1 MHTRML
7 TWARWATG
15 IAVLLSASVV
25 SAQTGSIAVRVVDAG
40 SSNPIDQAQVSIVGT
55 NLGGLTNSEG
65 RVLLRNIAPGTHQ
78 LRVLRVGYS
87 EQKKPVTV
95 AAGQQASAEFSLGA
109 VAVSLAPVVTTA
121 TGEQRRVEVGNT
133 VAQINPAKV
142 LEAAPIKNIDD
153 ILTARTTS
161 LAVTQGN
168 QTGSGSRMR
177 IRGQSSLNL
186 SNQPIF
192 VIDGVRMTSDA
203 DNSNLFTG
211 GATPSRVGDINP
223 DEIENIEIIKGP
235 SAAALYGTAAA
246 NGVVV
251 ITTKRGRAGAARWTA
266 YGEAG
271 LLQDRNTY
279 PTAYTIFGKLTSS
292 GQPASFASCN
302 LQRVG
307 VGFCTVDSVAKLN
320 IFSEDSLTPVDNGYR
335 NQYGLQL
342 SGGTDAVRYF
352 LAGEREE
359 ETGVMKLP
367 PFEEARLQRQNIPIR
382 EWTDRPNALAR
393 NTVRMNLNSTVNPQL
408 DLSLSSGFINLTQRF
423 SLESNATAGVGSQVF
438 GGPGCSICAPE
449 RLTGSNAP
457 LNTPLRGYRAWTPGY
472 TWQQKSE
479 QGVNRLILSGNA
491 NWRPLSWLQNR
502 LTVGNDF
509 TSRSDDSFL
518 FNGEGPPI
526 TNIYRDGFKTNTRQ
540 NLRNTTVDLGT
551 TAGYNPMAWL
561 NLKTTLGVQYVN
573 SETAFGQAAGT
584 QLPPGA
590 QTPNGATTRTASEA
604 TTRVK
609 TFGVFLEEAAALNDR
624 LFLTAAIRTDQNSAF
639 GTEYQ
644 RVYYPKGS
652 LSWIISQEPFFP
664 SMGWLSELR
673 IRTAYGAS
681 GVQPQA
687 NDALRFFQSSVVS
700 VQSADISGVILT
712 DLGNKNLRPE
722 RSTELEG
729 GFEAKLLNSRATLD
743 VTYYNKRTKD
753 ALISAIVAP
762 SAGVASDVRRN
773 LGAVRN
779 QGWEFIVGGQV
790 LDRRYAGVDFNVSY
804 STNANKLISLGGTPP
819 QIGTNTR
826 VVEGYP
832 LFGFWENKIRGWQ
845 DKNGDGLITYFA
857 DEARNEIFVDS
868 VDTFIGYTQPR
879 NLGTLTTGFEFLNRR
894 LRLQSLFDYR
904 GGHRWYN
911 NTERI
916 RCTRPNCG
924 GRMDPNADLIDKAT
938 VTAALEHPA
947 RTNAGYFQDGEYVR
961 FRELSLQYS
970 LSNDMA
976 ARLLRAR
983 SANIVASARNLKVW
997 TGYRGT
1003 DPESDF
1009 QATVDNNVPSEFQTI
1024 GPPTYFIVRLNIVF

>member
-1 MHTRML
+1 MHTRTL
-7 TWARWATG
+7 TWARWAAAA
-15 IAVLLSASVV
+15 AVFLSASVAF
-25 SAQTGSIAVRVVDAG
+25 AQSGSVAVRVVDAG
-40 SSNPIDQAQVSIVGT
+40 TSNPIDQAQVSIIGT

-65 RVLLRNIAPGTHQ
+65 RVVLRVSAGTHQ
-78 LRVLRVGYS
+78 LRVLRVGYA

-95 AAGQQASAEFSLGA
+95 TAGQQATAEFSLAA

-121 TGEQRRVEVGNT
+121 TGETRRVEVGNT
-133 VAQINPAKV
+133 VAQINVAKTV
-142 LEAAPIKNIDD
+142 ENTQIKNIDD
-153 ILTARTTS
+153 LLTARTTS

-186 SNQPIF
+186 SNQPMF

-203 DNSNLFTG
+203 DNSNIFTG
-211 GATPSRVGDINP
+211 GATPSRVGDINA

-251 ITTKRGRAGAARWTA
+251 ITTKRGRAGAARWTTYA
-266 YGEAG
+266 EAG

-279 PTAYTIFGKLTSS
+279 PTAYTIFGRQTSTGLPS
-292 GQPASFASCN
+292 SFGSCD

-307 VGFCTVDSVAKLN
+307 VGTCTIDSVAALN
-320 IFSEDSLTPVDNGYR
+320 IFEEDSLTPVDNGYR

-342 SGGTDAVRYF
+342 SGGTEAVRYF
-352 LAGEREE
+352 LSGEREV

-367 PFEEARLQRQNIPIR
+367 PFEEARLKAQNIPIR
-382 EWTDRPNALAR
+382 EWTDRPNALGR

-408 DLSLSSGFINLTQRF
+408 DLALSSGFINLTQRY
-423 SLESNATAGVGSQVF
+423 SLESNATAGLGSQVF

-449 RLTGSNAP
+449 RLTGSNPP

-479 QGVNRLILSGNA
+479 QSINRFILSGNA
-491 NWRPLSWLQNR
+491 NWRPMSWLQNR

-509 TSRSDDSFL
+509 TSRADDSFL

-526 TNIYRDGFKTNTRQ
+526 TSIYRDGFKTNTRQ
-540 NLRNTTVDLGT
+540 NLRNTTVDLGS
-551 TAGYNPMAWL
+551 TAAYNPMSWL

-573 SETAFGQAAGT
+573 TETEFGQAAGT

-624 LFLTAAIRTDQNSAF
+624 LFLTAALRTDQNSAF

-644 RVYYPKGS
+644 RVYYPKAS
-652 LSWIISQEPFFP
+652 LSWLISQEDFFP
-664 SMGWLSELR
+664 TMGWLNELR

-687 NDALRFFQSSVVS
+687 NDALRFFQSDVVS
-700 VQSADISGVILT
+700 LQGTDVSIVQLT
-712 DLGNKNLRPE
+712 DLGNKDLRPE
-722 RSTELEG
+722 RSTEIEG
-729 GFEAKLLNSRATLD
+729 GFEAKFFNSRATLD

-762 SAGVASDVRRN
+762 SAGVAADVRRN

-779 QGWEFIVGGQV
+779 QGWEFLLSGQV
-790 LDRRYAGVDFNVSY
+790 LERRFAAVDMNLSY
-804 STNANKLISLGGTPP
+804 STNSNELISLGGTPP

-832 LFGFWENKIRGWQ
+832 LFGFWENKILGWE
-845 DKNGDGLITYFA
+845 DKNGDGLITYFSDPA
-857 DEARNEIFVDS
+857 LNEIFVDS
-868 VDTFIGYTQPR
+868 VDSFIGYTQPR
-879 NLGTLTTGFEFLNRR
+879 HLATVTSGFEFLNRR
-894 LRLQSLFDYR
+894 VRLQTLFDYR

-924 GRMDPNADLIDKAT
+924 GRMDPNASLEDKAM
-938 VTAALEHPA
+938 VTAAREHPA
-947 RTNAGYFQDGEYVR
+947 RTNAGFFQKGDYVR

-997 TGYRGT
+997 TAYRGT

-1009 QATVDNNVPSEFQTI
+1009 QATVDNNIPSEFQTL
-1024 GPPTYFIVRLNIVF
+1024 GPPTYFILRLNVVF